1 MLHDDFEQGRIERP
15 PLPRIP
21 ELPPFGSIWL
31 SSDSTELAVEVRG
44 PDRSEVFIIQ
54 IHLGEFGPE
63 PQMVEAHVDP
73 SVLDSGWTPLR

>member
-1 MLHDDFEQGRIERP
+1 MLHDDFDRSHIERP
-15 PLPRIP
+15 PRPRTP

-31 SSDSTELAVEVRG
+31 SGDSTELAVEVRG

-54 IHLGEFGPE
+54 IHPGEFGLE
-63 PQMVEAHVDP
+63 PQKVEAQVDP